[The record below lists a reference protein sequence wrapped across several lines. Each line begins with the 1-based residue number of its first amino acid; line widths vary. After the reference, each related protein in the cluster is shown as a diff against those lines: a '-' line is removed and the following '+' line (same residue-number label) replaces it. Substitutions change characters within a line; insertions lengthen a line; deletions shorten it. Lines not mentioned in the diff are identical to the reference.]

1 MRCRGYK
8 VITGKPNSVLRKN
21 PELAWEGVEPITFN
35 KVAFDEIEQQ
45 MKEWGSGSRACI
57 CFKNIEKGKGH
68 AIVAENVNGKIEF
81 LDVQK
86 GRYYNKKNRNIGL

>member
-1 MRCRGYK
+1 
-8 VITGKPNSVLRKN
+8 
-21 PELAWEGVEPITFN
+21 
-35 KVAFDEIEQQ
+35 